1 MRLIEDNQVF
11 RLGGCESRVA
21 RTLDALSRQ
30 AFSARLWE
38 KDASLWR
45 QGPEGDK
52 VISNRLGW
60 LNVVEPTQERADEIV
75 QFAEEVK
82 RAGFTH
88 AVLIGMGGSSLS
100 PEVSRLTF
108 GVREGYPDLMVLDS
122 TVPAAVLET
131 DRKIDPARTLFIV
144 STKSGTTVETL
155 SAYRYFYKKAEAGK
169 PGRAGENFVAITD
182 PGTPLEKEARDKRFR
197 RAFLNFPDIGGRYSA
212 LSYFGLAPAAVI
224 GVDIER
230 LLDRASAMAERCS
243 ANAPLSENLGV
254 ALGAAIAELAML
266 GRDKLT
272 LVLSP
277 GIGSFGSWVEQLTA
291 ESTGKLGRGIVP
303 VDGESI
309 AEPERYGDDRLFVYL
324 RLDGSRD
331 RELDAKVR
339 ALEEAGHPVIRIGL
353 DDIYDLGK
361 EYFRWEIATAVASA
375 LLGVNAFDEPNVK
388 ESKDNTSRLLGEF
401 QEKGRLPEETPIL
414 EEAGIKLYCDHRMK
428 AALDKLQSS
437 RADTGGSLL
446 SYVTAYLDL
455 FQPGNYFALMAFL
468 QRTPAV
474 DCIFQCM
481 RGCLRDAFNAAT
493 TLGYGPRFLHSTG
506 QLHKGGPNTGIFI
519 QFTADDAE
527 DAPIPGQMYGFST
540 LKQAQALGDA
550 IALRDKGRPL
560 IRLHLG
566 GDIEG
571 GLNRLL
577 DMIHVDPEARAHCR
591 ARPPERTARESA

>member
-1 MRLIEDNQVF
+1 MGLIQDNQTF

-21 RTLDALSRQ
+21 RTLNALSRQ

-38 KDASLWR
+38 KDASLWK

-60 LNVVEPTQERADEIV
+60 LNFVEPMKVRADEITR
-75 QFAEEVK
+75 FAEEI
-82 RAGFTH
+82 RQAGFTH
-88 AVLIGMGGSSLS
+88 AVLMGMGGSSLS

-108 GVREGYPDLMVLDS
+108 GVREGQPDLMVLDS
-122 TVPAAVLET
+122 TVPAAVLEVHA
-131 DRKIDPARTLFIV
+131 KIDPKTTLFIV

-155 SAYRYFYKKAEAGK
+155 SAYRYFYERLAAEK
-169 PGRAGENFVAITD
+169 QDRAGENFVAITD
-182 PGTPLEKEARDKRFR
+182 PGSPLEKEASDKHFR

-224 GVDIER
+224 GADIKR
-230 LLDRASAMAERCS
+230 LLDRASDMAERCS
-243 ANAPLSENLGV
+243 ANAPLSENPGV

-272 LVLSP
+272 LILSP
-277 GIGSFGSWVEQLTA
+277 EIASFGSWVEQLTA

-303 VDGESI
+303 VDGELI

-331 RELDAKVR
+331 QDLDARVR
-339 ALEEAGHPVIRIGL
+339 TLEEAGHPVIRIGL

-361 EYFRWEIATAVASA
+361 EYFRWEVATAVASA

-388 ESKDNTSRLLGEF
+388 ESKDNTSRLLNQF
-401 QEKGRLPEETPIL
+401 QEKGRLPEEAPIL
-414 EEAGIKLYCDHRMK
+414 EEAGIKLYCDPKMK
-428 AALDKLQSS
+428 AVLDGI
-437 RADTGGSLL
+437 RASGGEAGNSLL
-446 SYVTAYLDL
+446 SYLTAYLDL
-455 FQPGNYFALMAFL
+455 FQPGNYFALMSFT

-474 DCIFQCM
+474 DCALQCM

-506 QLHKGGPNTGIFI
+506 QLHKGGPNSGIFI
-519 QFTADDAE
+519 QFTADDPE
-527 DAPIPGQMYGFST
+527 DVPIPGETYGFST

-566 GDIEG
+566 GDVQG
-571 GLNRLL
+571 GLNKLL
-577 DMIHVDPEARAHCR
+577 DIIH
-591 ARPPERTARESA
+591 ESGA